1 MTDDQVKQ
9 FLAIQMAQLAMLQ
22 GICNNVQ
29 VLASGTGRVAAHHW
43 GELEALV
50 KNGKA
55 VLENI

>member
-1 MTDDQVKQ
+1 MTDDQFKQ
-9 FLAIQMAQLAMLQ
+9 FLGVQMAQLAMLQ

-50 KNGKA
+50 KNGMSI
-55 VLENI
+55 LENI

>member
-1 MTDDQVKQ
+1 MTDDQFKQ
-9 FLAIQMAQLAMLQ
+9 FLGVQMAQLAMLQ

-29 VLASGTGRVAAHHW
+29 VLASGTGKVSGHHW